1 VNIHASA
8 QTLKPDRE
16 HLTDAQRFGELVS
29 VCVMFLILAFFVYHQ
44 AANTGFFT
52 VSFGPMEVFFF
63 YGPMLFSLAAPI
75 TRAVIGQRNPARA
88 LEVVANVFMA
98 AAALWLLTVFPFNF
112 AHFADAFPGEIR
124 FLFAWLNS
132 DIGRIPFILQ
142 LIVCPIVALVTA
154 WQFLIHLG
162 REHRD
167 ASRLHSV
174 W

>member
-1 VNIHASA
+1 MNVSA

-16 HLTDAQRFGELVS
+16 HLTYAQRFGELVS
-29 VCVMFLILAFFVYHQ
+29 ACVMFLIMGFFVYHQ

-52 VSFGPMEVFFF
+52 AAFGPMAMFFF

-75 TRAVIGQRNPARA
+75 TRAVNGQRNPARP

-112 AHFADAFPGEIR
+112 AHFADAFPAEIR
-124 FLFAWLNS
+124 VLFAWLNN

-162 REHRD
+162 REQSS
-167 ASRLHSV
+167 ASSLRSA